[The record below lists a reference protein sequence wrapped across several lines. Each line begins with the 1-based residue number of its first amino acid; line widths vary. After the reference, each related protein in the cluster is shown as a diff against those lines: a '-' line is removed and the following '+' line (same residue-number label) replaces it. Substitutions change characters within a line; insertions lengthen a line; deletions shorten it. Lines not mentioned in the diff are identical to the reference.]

1 MEPSMGAAGGVDF
14 GIAGLDQ
21 VFARGI
27 PAEALVLVQGVPGT
41 GKTTLALQFLL
52 HGVAKGERCLLVS
65 NAENPAQIHAVA
77 ATHGW
82 DLAGLRI
89 LNWSDQGESVGQAD
103 ADADDYTLFP
113 EAEVEVGESL
123 GQLFAEVDRVRPA
136 RLVIDTISALRAL
149 APTPAYYRRQLR
161 RLRNFLLPYG
171 CTTVIIDDGLVT
183 EKDARS
189 QTLSDGII
197 ELQQLDLNYG
207 GDRRRLRVRK
217 MRGTTYIGG
226 YHDFRIEK
234 GGLAVFPRLVAAA
247 REEEEQRDPPAL
259 SGVGA
264 LDGLVGGGLPRGS
277 STLIM
282 GPAGS
287 GKSTLAATYMRAA
300 AERGERSVLCLFDE
314 SVRTCFVRCGGLGI
328 DMEGMAASG
337 QVLMDHLDPA
347 ERTPGEIA
355 GLLVRQV
362 EEHDVRLVVLDTLNG
377 YLQSGAEEPMVL
389 LHLRELLTYLS
400 RRQVVT
406 ILILTQHGILGAEMG
421 TPIDVSFIA
430 DNVLLLRFF
439 ESDGSIRQVLSVVK
453 KREGKHERTIR
464 ELSLQAEGISLSEPL
479 TGFAGL
485 LSGTPYRSGPADG
498 RG

>member
-1 MEPSMGAAGGVDF
+1 MGARSGVGF

-21 VFARGI
+21 IFAKGI
-27 PAEALVLVQGVPGT
+27 PGEALILVQGVPGT

-52 HGVAKGERCLLVS
+52 HGVANGERSLLVS

-82 DLAGLRI
+82 DLTGLRI
-89 LNWSDQGESVGQAD
+89 LNWSDQGETVGQ

-123 GQLFAEVDRVRPA
+123 GQLFAEVDRVRPS

-161 RLRNFLLPYG
+161 RLRNFLLPYA
-171 CTTVIIDDGLVT
+171 CTTIIIDDGLST

-226 YHDFRIEK
+226 YHDFRIET

-247 REEEEQRDPPAL
+247 REEEERRDAPAP
-259 SGVGA
+259 SGVAA

-287 GKSTLAATYMRAA
+287 GKSTVTATYVRAA
-300 AERGERSVLCLFDE
+300 AERGERSVLCMFDE
-314 SVRTCFVRCGGLGI
+314 SERTCFVRCAGLGI
-328 DMEGMAASG
+328 DMEGLVASG
-337 QVLMDHLDPA
+337 QVIMNHLDPA

-377 YLQSGAEEPMVL
+377 YLQSGAEEPMLL

-406 ILILTQHGILGAEMG
+406 ILILTQHGILGADMAA
-421 TPIDVSFIA
+421 PIDVSFIA

-439 ESDGSIRQVLSVVK
+439 EAEGSIRQVLSVVK

-464 ELSLQAEGISLSEPL
+464 ELSLGAGGVSLSEPL

-485 LSGTPYRSGPADG
+485 LSGTPYRVGPAAG
-498 RG
+498 RE

>member
-1 MEPSMGAAGGVDF
+1 MGAGGGVDF

-21 VFARGI
+21 VLADGV
-27 PAEALVLVQGVPGT
+27 PASALLLLQGVPGT

-89 LNWSDQGESVGQAD
+89 LNWSDQGEGAAQPD
-103 ADADDYTLFP
+103 GDDYTLFP

-123 GQLFAEVDRVRPA
+123 GQLFAEVDRVRPS

-161 RLRNFLLPYG
+161 RLRNFLLPYA
-171 CTTVIIDDGLVT
+171 CTTIIIDDGLST

-197 ELQQLDLNYG
+197 ELQQIDLSYG

-217 MRGTTYIGG
+217 MRATTYIGG

-247 REEEEQRDPPAL
+247 REEEALRDAPAL
-259 SGVGA
+259 SGVAA
-264 LDGLVGGGLPRGS
+264 LDGLVGGGLPRGTA
-277 STLIM
+277 TLIM

-287 GKSTLAATYMRAA
+287 GKSTVAATYMRAA

-314 SVRTCFVRCGGLGI
+314 SVRTCFARCRGLGI

-377 YLQSGAEEPMVL
+377 YLQSAAEEPMVL

-406 ILILTQHGILGAEMG
+406 ILILTQHGILGAEMA
-421 TPIDVSFIA
+421 TPVDVSFLA

-439 ESDGSIRQVLSVVK
+439 EAEGSIRQVLSVVK

-464 ELSLQAEGISLSEPL
+464 ELWLDGGGINLSEPL
-479 TGFAGL
+479 TDFAGL
-485 LSGTPYRSGPADG
+485 LSGAPYKVGAADG

>member
-1 MEPSMGAAGGVDF
+1 MRAGAGAVDF
-14 GIAGLDQ
+14 GIDGLDQ
-21 VFARGI
+21 IFGDGFPRDALLLLQGI
-27 PAEALVLVQGVPGT
+27 PGT

-52 HGVAKGERCLLVS
+52 HGVAKGERSLLVS
-65 NAENPAQIHAVA
+65 NAESPSQMQAVA
-77 ATHGW
+77 ASHGW

-89 LNWSDQGESVGQAD
+89 LNWSEQGDGREQAD
-103 ADADDYTLFP
+103 GDDYTLFP

-123 GQLFAEVDRVRPA
+123 GQLFAEVDTVRPS

-161 RLRNFLLPYG
+161 RLRNFLLPYA
-171 CTTVIIDDGLVT
+171 CTTIIIDDGLAT

-197 ELQQLDLNYG
+197 ELQQLDLTYG

-217 MRGTTYIGG
+217 MRGTTYVGG

-234 GGLAVFPRLVAAA
+234 GGLTVFPRLVAAA
-247 REEEEQRDPPAL
+247 RDEEERRDPPAL
-259 SGVGA
+259 SGVAA

-287 GKSTLAATYMRAA
+287 GKSTVPATYLQAA
-300 AERGERSVLCLFDE
+300 AARGERSVLCLFDE
-314 SVRTCFVRCGGLGI
+314 SVRTCFVRCRGIGI
-328 DMEGMAASG
+328 DMEGLAASG

-347 ERTPGEIA
+347 ERSPGEIA

-377 YLQSGAEEPMVL
+377 YLQSAAEEPMVL

-406 ILILTQHGILGAEMG
+406 VLILTQHGILGAEMG
-421 TPIDVSFIA
+421 TPIDLSFIA
-430 DNVLLLRFF
+430 DNVLLLRYF
-439 ESDGSIRQVLSVVK
+439 EAEGSIRQVLSVVK
-453 KREGKHERTIR
+453 KREGRHERTIR
-464 ELSLQAEGISLSEPL
+464 ELSLAADGIRLSEPL
-479 TGFAGL
+479 TDFAGL
-485 LSGTPYRSGPADG
+485 LSGTPYRIGAAG
-498 RG
+498 NAG

>member
-1 MEPSMGAAGGVDF
+1 MGAAGGVDF
-14 GIAGLDQ
+14 GIEGLDQ

-27 PAEALVLVQGVPGT
+27 PAEALVLLQGVPGT

-89 LNWSDQGESVGQAD
+89 LNWSDQGETVGQAD

-247 REEEEQRDPPAL
+247 REEEEQRDAPAL
-259 SGVGA
+259 SGVAA

-287 GKSTLAATYMRAA
+287 GKSTVAATYVRAA

-314 SVRTCFVRCGGLGI
+314 SVRTCFVRCAGLGI

-362 EEHDVRLVVLDTLNG
+362 EEHNVRLVVLDTLNG
-377 YLQSGAEEPMVL
+377 YLQSGAEEPWCCS
-389 LHLRELLTYLS
+389 TC
-400 RRQVVT
+400 
-406 ILILTQHGILGAEMG
+406 
-421 TPIDVSFIA
+421 
-430 DNVLLLRFF
+430 
-439 ESDGSIRQVLSVVK
+439 GSC
-453 KREGKHERTIR
+453 
-464 ELSLQAEGISLSEPL
+464 
-479 TGFAGL
+479 
-485 LSGTPYRSGPADG
+485 
-498 RG
+498 

>member
-1 MEPSMGAAGGVDF
+1 MGAGGGGVDF

-21 VFARGI
+21 VLADGV
-27 PAEALVLVQGVPGT
+27 PAAALLLLQGVPGS

-65 NAENPAQIHAVA
+65 NAENPAQIDAVA

-89 LNWSDQGESVGQAD
+89 LNWSDQGEGAAQS
-103 ADADDYTLFP
+103 DADDYTLFP

-123 GQLFAEVDRVRPA
+123 GQLFAEVDRVRPS

-161 RLRNFLLPYG
+161 RLRNFLLPYA
-171 CTTVIIDDGLVT
+171 CTTIMIDDGLVT

-197 ELQQLDLNYG
+197 ELQQLDLSYG

-217 MRGTTYIGG
+217 MRATTYIGG

-247 REEEEQRDPPAL
+247 REEEEFRDAPAL
-259 SGVGA
+259 SGVAA
-264 LDGLVGGGLPRGS
+264 LDGLVGGGLPRGT

-287 GKSTLAATYMRAA
+287 GKSTVAATYMRAA

-314 SVRTCFVRCGGLGI
+314 SVRTCFARCRGVGI

-362 EEHDVRLVVLDTLNG
+362 EERNVRLVVLDTLNG
-377 YLQSGAEEPMVL
+377 YLQSAAEEPMVL

-406 ILILTQHGILGAEMG
+406 ILILTQHGILGAEMA
-421 TPIDVSFIA
+421 TPIDVSFLA

-439 ESDGSIRQVLSVVK
+439 EAEGSIRQVLSVVK

-464 ELSLQAEGISLSEPL
+464 ELWLDGGGINLSEPL
-479 TGFAGL
+479 TDFSGL
-485 LSGTPYRSGPADG
+485 LSGAPYKVGAADG

>member
-1 MEPSMGAAGGVDF
+1 MKDDGHSGRDF
-14 GIAGLDQ
+14 GVFGLDQ
-21 VFARGI
+21 IFAEGI
-27 PAEALVLVQGVPGT
+27 PRETLLLLQGVPGS

-52 HGVAKGERCLLVS
+52 HGVAKGEVSLLVS
-65 NAENPAQIHAVA
+65 NAETPAQLDSVA
-77 ATHGW
+77 ASHGW
-82 DLAGLRI
+82 SLGGLAI
-89 LNWSDQGESVGQAD
+89 LNWSEQTEGGND
-103 ADADDYTLFP
+103 ADAADYTLFP
-113 EAEVEVGESL
+113 EAEVEVGETL
-123 GQLFAEVDRVRPA
+123 GQLFAEVERVRPA

-161 RLRNFLLPYG
+161 RLRTFLAPYG

-189 QTLSDGII
+189 QTLADGII
-197 ELQQLDLNYG
+197 ELQQVDLHYG

-234 GGLAVFPRLVAAA
+234 GGIAVFPRLVASL
-247 REEEEQRDPPAL
+247 REEEYTGEEPAL
-259 SGVGA
+259 SGVAA

-287 GKSTLAATYMRAA
+287 GKSTLAATYIRAA
-300 AERGERSVLCLFDE
+300 AARGERAALCLFDE
-314 SVRTCFVRCGGLGI
+314 SVRTCFSRCRGLGI
-328 DMEGMAASG
+328 DMEGLVSSG
-337 QVLMDHLDPA
+337 QVVVDHIDPA
-347 ERTPGEIA
+347 ERTPGEIS

-362 EEHDVRLVVLDTLNG
+362 EECNVRFVVLDTLNG
-377 YLQSGAEEPMVL
+377 YLQSAAEEPMVL

-400 RRQVVT
+400 RRRVVT
-406 ILILTQHGILGAEMG
+406 VLILTQHGILGAEMA
-421 TPIDVSFIA
+421 TPVDVSFLA

-439 ESDGSIRQVLSVVK
+439 EAQGSIRQVISVVK
-453 KREGKHERTIR
+453 KREGRHERTIR
-464 ELSLQAEGISLSEPL
+464 EFSMGPDGIHLGEPL
-479 TGFAGL
+479 TDFAGL
-485 LSGTPYRSGPADG
+485 LSGTPFRTGPAAG